1 MTVKKR
7 AIEKKPDEV
16 NVPQQLPEEQQES
29 LAIMKLKTQ
38 VYNLIG
44 RKENLQMQI
53 EQIQQQ
59 INQMNQQIIQ
69 TIQEERKEAK

>member
-7 AIEKKPDEV
+7 TIEKKVDEV
-16 NVPQQLPEEQQES
+16 NAPQQLPEEQTES
-29 LAIMKLKTQ
+29 LAVMKLKTQ

-44 RKENLQMQI
+44 KKENLQMQI
-53 EQIQQQ
+53 EKIQQQ
-59 INQMNQQIIQ
+59 INQVNQQIIQ